1 MEFETELPLWLV
13 FGTGFGVFLFF
24 WGFRAWRLLRLIEDT
39 PSSKVRSMPLGRVEV
54 QGRAQGKAELEAA
67 LTGTPCVYYR
77 YQIEQEVRSNKRRSW
92 RTVAKGDSATWGLYL
107 EDETG
112 RVLVDPTGA
121 EVDISRDWQETS
133 PELTPRLQ
141 GVLARHGVDPN
152 GLLFRKKLRFSEWRL
167 VPGDVVFV
175 LGVAQ
180 ERAGLALERRRRI
193 TDKLAALKSDPEAMA
208 HLDTD
213 GDGRVDAEEWEV
225 ARQLAASEVRLEGD
239 EDRVAI
245 ARAPNGECP
254 FYISD
259 RAESHVLSAQRWR
272 ARGGVFGGAGLA
284 LACAAGLLHHF
295 GILGGL

>member
-1 MEFETELPLWLV
+1 MEFETEFPLWLV
-13 FGTGFGVFLFF
+13 FGTGTGVFLFF
-24 WGFRAWRLLRLIEDT
+24 WGFRAWRLMRLIEDT
-39 PSSKVRSMPLGRVEV
+39 PSSKVRSMPMGRVEV

-67 LTGTPCVYYR
+67 LTGTACVYYR
-77 YQIEQEVRSNKRRSW
+77 YEIEQEVRTNKRRSW
-92 RTVAKGDSATWGLYL
+92 RTVAKGDSAAWGLYL

-121 EVDISRDWQETS
+121 QVDISRDWQQTS

-141 GVLARHGVDPN
+141 GVLAQHGVDPS
-152 GLLFRKKLRFSEWRL
+152 GLLFRKKLRFSEWRIA
-167 VPGDVVFV
+167 PGDPVYV

-193 TDKLAALKSDPEAMA
+193 TEKLAAIKSDPEAMA

-213 GDGRVDAEEWEV
+213 GDGKVDAEEWEV
-225 ARQLAASEVRLEGD
+225 ARQLVVHEVRIEGD

-245 ARAPNGECP
+245 ARAPNGESP
-254 FYISD
+254 FYMSD
-259 RAESHVLSAQRWR
+259 RPEGHVLSTQRLR

-284 LACAAGLLHHF
+284 LASAAGLLHHF
-295 GILGGL
+295 GLLGGL